1 MPAQK
6 GSDTIFAL
14 PLQLAGLAMVMA
26 ASLGALAE
34 S

>member
-1 MPAQK
+1 MPK
-6 GSDTIFAL
+6 PRDSIFAL
-14 PLQLAGLAMVMA
+14 PLQLAGLAMVRA